1 MLRPPPRST
10 RTDTLFP
17 YTTLFRSLTGRA
29 VLDYKITPDNLI
41 YMSYSRGYKS
51 GGINPPLSP
60 VFAVPVAFEPE
71 KVDAFDIGSKNTFLN
86 GTLQLNLTGFY
97 YKYDNLQ
104 LARIVSRTAV
114 NDNVTP
120 AIYVFPAS
128 AALKLTR

>member
-60 VFAVPVAFEPE
+60 VFAVPVAFAPE
-71 KVDAFDIGSKNTFLN
+71 KVDAFEIGSTNTFLN
-86 GTLQLNLTGFY
+86 GTPQPNLTGFS

-104 LARIVSRTAV
+104 PTRILPRPALLATVSPPIS
-114 NDNVTP
+114 TP
-120 AIYVFPAS
+120 DPQ
-128 AALKLTR
+128 